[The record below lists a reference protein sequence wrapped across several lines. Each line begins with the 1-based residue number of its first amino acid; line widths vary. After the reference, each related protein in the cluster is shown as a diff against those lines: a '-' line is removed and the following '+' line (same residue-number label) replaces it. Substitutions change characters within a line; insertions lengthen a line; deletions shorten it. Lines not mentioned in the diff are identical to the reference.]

1 MKTMP
6 VKLFLGRVGS
16 VTVLV
21 KRGKSQDVTI
31 PRISGEFSAW
41 KFEVSTVRR
50 LVMIISGL

>member
-1 MKTMP
+1 MA
-6 VKLFLGRVGS
+6 VKLFLGHVGS
-16 VTVLV
+16 VSVLV

-41 KFEVSTVRR
+41 KFVVSTVRR